1 MNFFN
6 LSADFAKNLSGGA
19 IVAAVIAFLI
29 VLKFVS
35 SLVTK
40 LLLIAV
46 CGIVGYIGFTQ
57 RDSLNACIEV
67 VTAQASTGS
76 PIQTTCTLLGQ
87 NVRVNLPS
95 LPSEG

>member
-1 MNFFN
+1 MSFFN
-6 LSADFAKNLSGGA
+6 LNAEFAKNLSDGA
-19 IVAAVIAFLI
+19 VVASVLVFLV
-29 VLKFVS
+29 VLKFAS

-67 VTAQASTGS
+67 VTAQASTNS
-76 PIQTTCTLLGQ
+76 PIKMTCTLLGQ
-87 NVRVNLPS
+87 KVSVNLPS
-95 LPSEG
+95 LPSEK